1 MNSAA
6 VVRTLLERKLVLV
19 AGRKQVVGTPLLYRT
34 SKEFLVHFGL
44 PDLSALP
51 TPEEVEQVAGEG
63 AREP

>member
-1 MNSAA
+1 
-6 VVRTLLERKLVLV
+6 VIV

-63 AREP
+63 ASEP